1 MDQQAPV
8 NPWKTQ
14 DSPWRWELHLL
25 LLSAMIVFVLTV
37 VIGIVNGQ
45 QVVKLSQ
52 RVILTHVHAGTLG
65 WITLSVFAI
74 ALYLFGEDTTIPAKS
89 MYLRV
94 LSIVAAVT
102 LPIYVLAFLSGN
114 LIARAVFG
122 IPTLLVFLGFFG
134 WIIARSGKLR
144 LGIPHLA
151 ILAVQAV
158 SLERT
163 NTALLPAAAFAV
175 HPAILVTGYL
185 ILIGMALSE
194 QSLIPRT
201 DKLPLAGLIQITLIF
216 LAGITLI
223 IALLFNLPPLFGLN
237 LLFNLTAIII
247 YMIRLAPRLIHLN
260 WLGQNSTRF
269 FAISVLFILFE
280 TGLGTYLDVGAII
293 NLYPNGNFPGNLLV
307 ALDHSVFVGVMTNAL
322 FGLIREATAR
332 GRSLWPWADHV
343 LFWGM
348 NSGVIG
354 FISSL
359 ILN

>member
-1 MDQQAPV
+1 MISHCYTDVLIVNCSSKKHKERYNMDQQAPV

-151 ILAVQAV
+151 ILAAMLALIIGGVFGVLLQFQAV

-163 NTALLPAAAFAV
+163 NT
-175 HPAILVTGYL
+175 
-185 ILIGMALSE
+185 
-194 QSLIPRT
+194 
-201 DKLPLAGLIQITLIF
+201 
-216 LAGITLI
+216 
-223 IALLFNLPPLFGLN
+223 
-237 LLFNLTAIII
+237 
-247 YMIRLAPRLIHLN
+247 
-260 WLGQNSTRF
+260 
-269 FAISVLFILFE
+269 
-280 TGLGTYLDVGAII
+280 
-293 NLYPNGNFPGNLLV
+293 
-307 ALDHSVFVGVMTNAL
+307 
-322 FGLIREATAR
+322 
-332 GRSLWPWADHV
+332 
-343 LFWGM
+343 
-348 NSGVIG
+348 
-354 FISSL
+354 
-359 ILN
+359 

>member
-151 ILAVQAV
+151 ILAA
-158 SLERT
+158 
-163 NTALLPAAAFAV
+163 
-175 HPAILVTGYL
+175 
-185 ILIGMALSE
+185 M
-194 QSLIPRT
+194 
-201 DKLPLAGLIQITLIF
+201 LA
-216 LAGITLI
+216 LI
-223 IALLFNLPPLFGLN
+223 IGGVFGVHRVGRRGGVRN
-237 LLFNLTAIII
+237 SGRRRDARRRHRRRV
-247 YMIRLAPRLIHLN
+247 RLEWRRIGSRPR
-260 WLGQNSTRF
+260 SR
-269 FAISVLFILFE
+269 
-280 TGLGTYLDVGAII
+280 
-293 NLYPNGNFPGNLLV
+293 
-307 ALDHSVFVGVMTNAL
+307 
-322 FGLIREATAR
+322 RATAP
-332 GRSLWPWADHV
+332 G
-343 LFWGM
+343 
-348 NSGVIG
+348 
-354 FISSL
+354 
-359 ILN
+359 